1 MMNVNNSKMILTLV
15 LSLLAT
21 VDAFKGAGIQ
31 IMNNEKVLLVQ
42 NLRSGKWG
50 FPKGHREP
58 VDKTWKDTAI
68 REVEEE
74 TGLKEN
80 IDYMICSHAP
90 DIWGA
95 RPYWTATL
103 LRNTP
108 LRINRTEHRAVKWIH
123 KNTLQQYAMNNDLR
137 FWYVAK
143 MPTKCSNVVFFA

>member
-1 MMNVNNSKMILTLV
+1 MIGV
-15 LSLLAT
+15 LLLALCAT
-21 VDAFKGAGIQ
+21 VEAFKGAGIQ
-31 IMNNEKVLLVQ
+31 IMNKENVLLVQ
-42 NLRSGKWG
+42 NLGSGKWG

-58 VDKTWKDTAI
+58 VDQTWRDTAV

-95 RPYWTATL
+95 RPYWTADL

-108 LRINRTEHRAVKWIH
+108 LRINITEHRAVKWIPTM
-123 KNTLQQYAMNNDLR
+123 TLHYYVMNNDLAH
-137 FWYVAK
+137 WYVAD
-143 MPTKCSNVVFFA
+143 MPVKCSSTLVV